1 MTIFPIY
8 EKITKKEMLEQETLK
23 ETDPVAF
30 MGYTDGVVKVVTD
43 TRVGE
48 KKYIPLISSNVV
60 NARKKH

>member
-1 MTIFPIY
+1 MR
-8 EKITKKEMLEQETLK
+8 KVDLK
-23 ETDPVAF
+23 DKT
-30 MGYTDGVVKVVTD
+30 TKVVTD